1 MKYLLATGIMAYS
14 LASAKAMPAKM
25 DQQMKREMEG
35 MHMADMD
42 MQHWMDNGMQMDLPW
57 MNGEG
62 MDFDMEHMMNMQNME
77 NMHQQGGDRENDQ
90 PKMADVVDQLMQ
102 DQQMREIIQ
111 KWRDNTSEWDREEK
125 EYTESDSDNYD
136 NVVVTRVDNS
146 FVYIKPI
153 VNNNNAVISNENEGN
168 TNVNNNNMLVMFN
181 DDGAKKIDWEQ
192 LMEAMEEWEASSA
205 MKTPVQPMTG
215 TMEDEETESS
225 EMLPEESEVEESE
238 FDFSE
243 EPISV
248 WSPDTPTWTV
258 DTPKIRESPSYTCVN
273 CLFDGEEQPEEV
285 ATPVEEETEGEV
297 TPVEP
302 EGTEPAEEE
311 PEVEVSEP
319 EVEVSEVEEVEV
331 SEATEVIP
339 EVVEDILDEIAEV
352 EFSEVDL
359 DELPF

>member
-1 MKYLLATGIMAYS
+1 M
-14 LASAKAMPAKM
+14 
-25 DQQMKREMEG
+25 
-35 MHMADMD
+35 
-42 MQHWMDNGMQMDLPW
+42 
-57 MNGEG
+57 GEK
-62 MDFDMEHMMNMQNME
+62 ME
-77 NMHQQGGDRENDQ
+77 NKQGDMPQ
-90 PKMADVVDQLMQ
+90 MADVVDQLMQ

-111 KWRDNTSEWDREEK
+111 KWRDNISEWDREEK
-125 EYTESDSDNYD
+125 EYTESDSDSYD

-192 LMEAMEEWEASSA
+192 LMEAMEEWENSSA
-205 MKTPVQPMTG
+205 MKTPVHPMTG

-258 DTPKIRESPSYTCVN
+258 DTPPVRETPSISCVS
-273 CLFDGEEQPEEV
+273 CLFEGEEQAV
-285 ATPVEEETEGEV
+285 
-297 TPVEP
+297 
-302 EGTEPAEEE
+302 EEE
-311 PEVEVSEP
+311 PEVEVTEG
-319 EVEVSEVEEVEV
+319 EIEVSEEEIEV
-331 SEATEVIP
+331 SEEVTEVQ
-339 EVVEDILDEIAEV
+339 DEIDEV
-352 EFSEVDL
+352 QDL
-359 DELPF
+359 F

>member
-1 MKYLLATGIMAYS
+1 
-14 LASAKAMPAKM
+14 
-25 DQQMKREMEG
+25 
-35 MHMADMD
+35 
-42 MQHWMDNGMQMDLPW
+42 MQMDLPW

-62 MDFDMEHMMNMQNME
+62 MDFDMENMQNMNNME
-77 NMHQQGGDRENDQ
+77 NMQQHGEGENDQ
-90 PKMADVVDQLMQ
+90 PKMADVVEQLMQ

-125 EYTESDSDNYD
+125 GYTESASDSDNYD

-192 LMEAMEEWEASSA
+192 LMEAMEEWENSSA

-243 EPISV
+243 KPISV

-258 DTPKIRESPSYTCVN
+258 DTPQIRESPSYACVN
-273 CLFDGEEQPEEV
+273 CLCDGEEQPEEV
-285 ATPVEEETEGEV
+285 ATPVEEETEGENP
-297 TPVEP
+297 PVEEETP
-302 EGTEPAEEE
+302 AQEETEGDAVQDPVEE
-311 PEVEVSEP
+311 EP
-319 EVEVSEVEEVEV
+319 EVEVSEVEEE
-331 SEATEVIP
+331 TEG
-339 EVVEDILDEIAEV
+339 E
-352 EFSEVDL
+352 
-359 DELPF
+359 

>member
-1 MKYLLATGIMAYS
+1 
-14 LASAKAMPAKM
+14 MPPKM
-25 DQQMKREMEG
+25 DKQLKREMVG
-35 MHMADMD
+35 MNMADLD
-42 MQHWMDNGMQMDLPW
+42 MQNWMDQGMEMDLPW
-57 MNGEG
+57 MNGQG
-62 MDFDMEHMMNMQNME
+62 MDMEHMMNMQNMQHGE
-77 NMHQQGGDRENDQ
+77 EANEGDMPQ
-90 PKMADVVDQLMQ
+90 MADVVEQLMQ

-111 KWRDNTSEWDREEK
+111 KWRDNTSQWDQEEK
-125 EYTESDSDNYD
+125 GYTESDSDNYD

-258 DTPKIRESPSYTCVN
+258 DTPETRESPSYTCVN

-285 ATPVEEETEGEV
+285 ATPVEEETEGEN
-297 TPVEP
+297 TPVEEETP
-302 EGTEPAEEE
+302 AQEETEGDAVQDPVEE
-311 PEVEVSEP
+311 EP
-319 EVEVSEVEEVEV
+319 EVEVSEVEEVEE

-339 EVVEDILDEIAEV
+339 EVVEDILEEISEV